1 MSPQPPDPLAKP
13 ALSRTVALNVFVVS
27 ERRLAAAAAGAWL
40 GVLVVAGVGLG
51 VGLGPLSASVIAAL
65 ALMAVPALVS
75 ALVLSSGDGPRR
87 RALLIVLWAIAGSGA
102 CALTGGLSGPLT
114 PWCLAPVA
122 AATALGRR
130 RLLAE
135 AAALAVLGGA
145 VAALAQAAGLEP
157 AAPAEPLRMV
167 LSLFAL
173 GALGLGLA
181 AGLVRFGRARDL
193 PEGASS
199 DLEDLLIHQPHLM
212 LSLNG
217 EGEVL
222 RAYGVPPAGVTE
234 SLLLKGVAGL
244 VAPADLPALADAMD
258 SALRGGPSELLCAFA
273 EDPERFIALTLRATA
288 DGRLYGVLR
297 DATAQKARET
307 RLIEDKAAAE
317 AQNSGK
323 SRFLAN
329 MSHEL
334 RTPLNTIMGFSD
346 IMKARL
352 FGPMPA
358 KYGEYADLIHDAG
371 RHLLDLINDLLDM
384 SKIEAERFQLHL
396 ELLDARDPVAAA
408 LRLMRAQADDAGLLL
423 RAVLPPDPVEL
434 DADSRALKQIA
445 LNLLSN
451 AVKFTPRGGL
461 VTVTLEA
468 HDDHM
473 ELTVADSGVGI
484 SKEDLKRIGRP
495 FEQAGDTRQKARGT
509 GLGLSLVRGLA
520 ELHGGEMIIESTLGE
535 GTSVL
540 VRLPGVIT
548 AESADRPSAQVIA
561 FNGGR

>member
-1 MSPQPPDPLAKP
+1 LAQTLP
-13 ALSRTVALNVFVVS
+13 SRSVALDVS
-27 ERRLAAAAAGAWL
+27 AAGDRRLAAASAGAWVA
-40 GVLVVAGVGLG
+40 VLMVAGLGLG
-51 VGLGPLSASVIAAL
+51 LGLGPLSGAVIAAL
-65 ALMAVPALVS
+65 AVMAVPALASV
-75 ALVLSSGDGPRR
+75 LVLTYGDGLKR
-87 RALLIVLWAIAGSGA
+87 RALLVVLWAVAGALA
-102 CALTGGLSGPLT
+102 CAFTGGLSGPLT

-157 AAPAEPLRMV
+157 AAPAEPLRLV

-173 GALGLGLA
+173 GSLGLALA
-181 AGLVRFGRARDL
+181 AGLVRFGAARDM
-193 PEGASS
+193 PDAARS
-199 DLEDLLIHQPHLM
+199 DLEALVVHQPHLI

-222 RAYGVPPAGVTE
+222 RAYGSPPPGVTE
-234 SLLLKGVAGL
+234 SLLLKGMAGL
-244 VAPADLPALADAMD
+244 VSPADLPALADAMD
-258 SALRGGPSELLCAFA
+258 SALRGGPAELVCASA
-273 EDPERFIALTLRATA
+273 GDPERYIALTLRAA
-288 DGRLYGVLR
+288 PDGRLYAALR
-297 DATAQKARET
+297 DATVQKAYET
-307 RLIEDKAAAE
+307 RLIEAKAAAE
-317 AQNSGK
+317 ALNSGK

-371 RHLLDLINDLLDM
+371 GHLLDLINDLLDM
-384 SKIEAERFQLHL
+384 SKIEAERFQLHV
-396 ELLDARDPVAAA
+396 EPLDARDPVAAA
-408 LRLMRAQADDAGLLL
+408 LRLIRVQADEAGLSL
-423 RAVLPPDPVEL
+423 RAALPPDPL
-434 DADSRALKQIA
+434 DIEADPRALKQIA

-451 AVKFTPRGGL
+451 AVKFTPRGGQ
-461 VTVTLEA
+461 VTVTLQAQDEM
-468 HDDHM
+468 M
-473 ELTVADSGVGI
+473 ELVVADSGVGI
-484 SKEDLKRIGRP
+484 APEDLKRLGRP
-495 FEQAGDTRQKARGT
+495 FEQAGDVKQRAKGT
-509 GLGLSLVRGLA
+509 GLGLSLVRGLS

-540 VRLPGVIT
+540 VRLPGVKP
-548 AESADRPSAQVIA
+548 AANEGERPTAQVIA
-561 FNGGR
+561 FNPGR

>member
-1 MSPQPPDPLAKP
+1 LRPQPPDPLAEP
-13 ALSRTVALNVFVVS
+13 ARSRTVALNVSAVS

-51 VGLGPLSASVIAAL
+51 FGLGPLSASVVAAL
-65 ALMAVPALVS
+65 AAMAVPALVS
-75 ALVLSSGDGPRR
+75 ALVLWSGDGPKR
-87 RALLIVLWAIAGSGA
+87 RALLIVLWAIAGAGA

-157 AAPAEPLRMV
+157 APPAEPLRMV

-181 AGLVRFGRARDL
+181 AGLARFGRARDL
-193 PEGASS
+193 PEGARS

-212 LSLNG
+212 LSLSG
-217 EGEVL
+217 EGVVL

-468 HDDHM
+468 HGDHM

-484 SKEDLKRIGRP
+484 SAEDLKRIGRP

-540 VRLPGVIT
+540 VRLPGVVT